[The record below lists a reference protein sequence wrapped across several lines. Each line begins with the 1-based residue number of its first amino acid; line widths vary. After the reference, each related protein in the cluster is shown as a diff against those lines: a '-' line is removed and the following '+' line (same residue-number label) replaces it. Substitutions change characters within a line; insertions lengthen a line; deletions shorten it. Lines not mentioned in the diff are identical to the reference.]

1 MIECKFRRFRDP
13 VTGAYDGYELTV
25 QGHAGAAP
33 VGQDVVCAY
42 VSGIVQALG
51 GYLLNAKQAVS
62 PHVVLLSGSA
72 TISAR
77 GDLAQVFEMAYI
89 GLLQAAESYPERVR
103 VERERRKL
111 MLPE

>member
-13 VTGAYDGYELTV
+13 VTGAYDEYELTV
-25 QGHAGAAP
+25 HGHAGAAP
-33 VGQDVVCAY
+33 YGEDVVCAY

-51 GYLLNAKQAVS
+51 GYVLNAEQAAS
-62 PHVVLLSGSA
+62 PHVVLRSGSA

-77 GDLAQVFEMAYI
+77 GDLTQAFEMAYI